1 MEVSFRGVAAII
13 EGLTRLNE
21 RKARTLELER
31 EAELIRAND
40 RRSDALKEVRDDD
53 FRAHD
58 LPLDAVLVLQKSMEV
73 RKDDVADEENRADN
87 RRADERYETN
97 REDDE

>member
-21 RKARTLELER
+21 RKSRTLELER

-53 FRAHD
+53 FRAQD

-73 RKDDVADEENRADN
+73 RKDDVADEEKRAE
-87 RRADERYETN
+87 RRRSDQRYETN

>member
-73 RKDDVADEENRADN
+73 RKDDVADEEKRAE
-87 RRADERYETN
+87 RRRSDQRYETN